1 MVRSRM
7 LSQSRSRYSQSRRI
21 SGFGRCAP
29 AVRTMS
35 DMPWGRL
42 SSSMTSRRRRRS
54 VAEVILRETPPPR
67 GEFGISTEKRPAS
80 EM

>member
-1 MVRSRM
+1 M
-7 LSQSRSRYSQSRRI
+7 LSQRRSRYSQSRRI

-29 AVRTMS
+29 AVRTIRL
-35 DMPWGRL
+35 MPSG
-42 SSSMTSRRRRRS
+42 SSSSSITSRRRRRS
-54 VAEVILRETPPPR
+54 VAEVILRDTPPPR